1 MIVETKGE
9 GFADKFADRKRF
21 MSKFVELN
29 NNRFG
34 YQRFNFLYI
43 DDTMPPDK
51 QDMVTISAIKIFFE

>member
-1 MIVETKGE
+1 
-9 GFADKFADRKRF
+9 

-51 QDMVTISAIKIFFE
+51 QDMVTISAIKNFFE